1 MKINVDY
8 LIQGFRFKKQQNGDR
23 RRNKK
28 KSAIILQENILRN
41 LSDNYSKT
49 CVQCT
54 ISESSDN
61 LNSQLLLR
69 WLNRSWEHHICITE
83 RH

>member
-1 MKINVDY
+1 METEEGI
-8 LIQGFRFKKQQNGDR
+8 
-23 RRNKK
+23 KK

-41 LSDNYSKT
+41 LSDKYSKT

-69 WLNRSWEHHICITE
+69 
-83 RH
+83 